1 MILTTSRLGIFILLF
16 GFFAAAK
23 AANVFTAD
31 ELGKKAGKI
40 SSKTELIWNRT
51 GSTSFRLF
59 ENKYYSLLHHN
70 CIQIKADGGE
80 EDDPKLSTAIVLERT
95 KACLSYIKDSDV
107 NFLGIEDYSFQG
119 WASLNEVYQTDV
131 PLFEQKIKINGI
143 DAVYFGGLLNST
155 IGSEKKVE
163 PQYRFQIFLFCDKKP
178 FRIGAVLPAGKPS
191 IEFVNSK
198 TFEWPEDFKSIIS
211 SFKCKDLKK

>member
-1 MILTTSRLGIFILLF
+1 MILTKSGLGIFILLF
-16 GFFAAAK
+16 GAFASAK
-23 AANVFTAD
+23 APNVFPAE
-31 ELGKKAGKI
+31 ELGKKIGKS

-51 GSTSFRLF
+51 SAAGFQSF

-95 KACLSYIKDSDV
+95 EACLNYIKGSDV

-119 WASLNEVYQTDV
+119 WTSLNQAYQTDV
-131 PLFEQKIKINGI
+131 PLFEQKLKLNGI

-163 PQYRFQIFLFCDKKP
+163 PQYRFQLFLFCGKKP
-178 FRIGAVLPAGKPS
+178 FRIGAVLPAGKPT

-211 SFKCKDLKK
+211 SFKCKELKK